1 MRQTVGLVRAGR
13 QLTKVVK
20 GGREALG
27 LDPDSMSALAIFHQL
42 ANEGIARGKESDSP
56 NPAFYTFSG

>member
-1 MRQTVGLVRAGR
+1 MNKLS
-13 QLTKVVK
+13 
-20 GGREALG
+20 EI
-27 LDPDSMSALAIFHQL
+27 AIFHRL

>member
-1 MRQTVGLVRAGR
+1 VNKLSEIA
-13 QLTKVVK
+13 
-20 GGREALG
+20 
-27 LDPDSMSALAIFHQL
+27 FHRL